1 MKEESRNTRDRDK
14 ESKLIPVVML
24 NLFQHRVELG
34 EGKLMENTIESE
46 GMHYEG
52 NCIRPPP
59 EAYSILL
66 QVTLGCSHNK
76 CTFCGTYRDKPF
88 RIKDDDIILS
98 DILFASKHMKR
109 QDRVFLMDGDAL
121 IIPQKR
127 LMWIL
132 GKIKEHLP
140 WVKRVGT
147 YANTKSIRM
156 KSPQELVELRKNGL
170 DKIYLGVETGDDEVR
185 KKINKGSSAQQCLE
199 MGKKVKDAG
208 LELIVMVLLGV
219 AGKLKSLDH
228 ARATGKLLSDM
239 DPSYV
244 AALTVILI
252 PGTPLWEDYERGDF
266 ELPDERGLLIEMK
279 EMIAHT
285 NLSSGIFASNH
296 ASNYLSVKVHLP
308 EGKQE
313 VLDLIDAALR
323 GEIGLKPEWM
333 RAF

>member
-1 MKEESRNTRDRDK
+1 MDC
-14 ESKLIPVVML
+14 
-24 NLFQHRVELG
+24 
-34 EGKLMENTIESE
+34 TIESE

-52 NCIRPPP
+52 SCIRPPP

-76 CTFCGTYRDKPF
+76 CTFCGTYKDKPF
-88 RIKDDDIILS
+88 RIKDNDIILS
-98 DILFASKHMKR
+98 DILFASKYMRR

-132 GKIKEHLP
+132 ERIKEHLP
-140 WVKRVGT
+140 WVKRVGA

-156 KSPQELVELRKNGL
+156 KSLQELVELRENGL
-170 DKIYLGVETGDDEVR
+170 GKLYLGVETGDDEIR
-185 KKINKGSSAQQCLE
+185 KKINKGSSAQHCLE

-208 LELIVMVLLGV
+208 MELTVMVLLGV
-219 AGKLKSLDH
+219 AGKGKSLDH
-228 ARATGKLLSDM
+228 ARVTGELLSAM
-239 DPSYV
+239 NPSYV

-252 PGTPLWEDYERGDF
+252 PGTPLWEEYERGDF

-285 NLSSGIFASNH
+285 NLSGGIFASNH
-296 ASNYLSVKVHLP
+296 ASNYLPVKVRLP

-313 VLDLIDAALR
+313 ALDLIDAALR